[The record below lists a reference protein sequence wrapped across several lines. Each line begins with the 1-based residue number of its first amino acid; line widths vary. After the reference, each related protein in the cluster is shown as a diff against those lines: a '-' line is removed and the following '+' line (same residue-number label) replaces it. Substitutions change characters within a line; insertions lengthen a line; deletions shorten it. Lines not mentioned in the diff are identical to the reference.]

1 MARRSASPVCH
12 VFPGA
17 EPPAA
22 GASANRLDIA
32 LVAMLG
38 LLALRIFEATGTDIA
53 WPVHR
58 PRVLPHF
65 AANYPIPHDP
75 GDVLSMPRVMSRC
88 QSASTEL
95 VHPRLIPTVAAAD
108 ASRSSCG
115 EVESVKALS
124 GRSRPARAGFVG
136 S

>member
-1 MARRSASPVCH
+1 VL
-12 VFPGA
+12 PGA

-38 LLALRIFEATGTDIA
+38 LFPLRIFEATGTDIA
-53 WPVHR
+53 RPAHR

-65 AANYPIPHDP
+65 AANYPNHTT
-75 GDVLSMPRVMSRC
+75 LATCSSMPRVMRRC

-95 VHPRLIPTVAAAD
+95 VHPQLIPTV
-108 ASRSSCG
+108 G
-115 EVESVKALS
+115 S
-124 GRSRPARAGFVG
+124 G
-136 S
+136 